1 MKANNVKIFATA
13 VMMAGAILSGT
24 ARDAKGLKVYINPGH
39 GGHESNDR
47 NVVIEPYAQGDPNGY
62 WESNSNLSKGLQLRD
77 MLEAKGYAVE
87 MSRVTNTEDDDL
99 ALSTIV
105 ALSNKSGANVFFS
118 IHSNATGVVA
128 RRNFPLML
136 FRGYDNQPQIA
147 GSLDLCKILNKY
159 LLQNG
164 ATYWT
169 QTTENCRGD
178 WSFYKDWGTSG
189 LGALRGQNIT
199 SMLSEGSFHDYIPEA
214 YRLMSDDFCWMEAW
228 HFRKT
233 VDEFFGV
240 DGLDVGAVAG
250 RLNDSRVPRAGDYIM
265 FGDDKFATIQGA
277 TVELLDESGK
287 TLQTYTTDKINTNGF
302 YLFKDVMPG
311 KYKVR
316 ATVDTHMPVET
327 DVTVVA
333 DEITYANMQMSKVR
347 NTPPVVESYSP
358 VWKEGDEA
366 VLCNTPIVLQ
376 FNWDMDTEL
385 TEKAFSIEP
394 AVEGT
399 FTWEDLNYRMVFTPT
414 NPYTISTKYT
424 VTLSTEAAHPAG
436 LHLEQPFTFS
446 FFTSDRNFMEII
458 GQFPKEDEEVHYKGA
473 MVEFRFDKIVNAV
486 PILKQFTCTDSKGD
500 NVSFNN
506 RGLTNSKNNAEY
518 GFFRVPF
525 TKDLTIGETY
535 TLHLSGEVADNDG
548 ITIKEPLEVKFKAV
562 DASAHSLTG
571 SSVSTVN
578 EMDNYQEF
586 VYDEES
592 SLNTASAK
600 TSKSTDKLY
609 GSAAITFDYTFNDS
623 ESGEVVYSRT
633 ATDEDIVID
642 PKFAII
648 ETNVYGDLSNNELYL
663 VMTNETAIQTLHVCN
678 LDFLGWRKINITPE
692 ALENP
697 SKLTGIKLVQN
708 PSLMS
713 KSGSFKMDRI
723 LTMATAGVN
732 DIEIED
738 FNLSVGSDYIVASAG
753 CYILGIELIDM
764 NGRVVTRNQGNILN
778 VSDIPAGAYIVN
790 VHVAGGQKT
799 VKAQIAH

>member
-1 MKANNVKIFATA
+1 MKKNSAKLLATA
-13 VMMAGAILSGT
+13 IMMAGAVFSAVAKDGSGI
-24 ARDAKGLKVYINPGH
+24 KVYINPGH

-105 ALSNKSGANVFFS
+105 ALSNKSGAKIFFS

-136 FRGYDNQPQIA
+136 FRGYDNEPQIP
-147 GSLDLCKILNKY
+147 GSLDICKILNKY

-228 HFRKT
+228 HFRKAI
-233 VDEFFGV
+233 DEYFGV
-240 DGLDVGAVAG
+240 DGIENGAVAG
-250 RLNDSRVPRAGDYIM
+250 RLNDTRVPRAGDYIM

-277 TVELLDESGK
+277 TVELLDASGK
-287 TLQTYTTDKINTNGF
+287 VLQSYETDKINTNGF
-302 YLFKDVMPG
+302 YLFKDVAPG
-311 KYKVR
+311 TYKVR
-316 ATVDTHMPVET
+316 ATVDTHMPVES

-333 DEITYANMQMSKVR
+333 DEITYCNMQMSKVR

-358 VWKEGDEA
+358 VWKEGDEGI
-366 VLCNTPIVLQ
+366 LCNSPIVFQ

-399 FTWEDLNYRMVFTPT
+399 FTWEDLNYRLIFTPT
-414 NPYTISTKYT
+414 TPYNTSTKYT

-458 GQFPKEDEEVHYKGA
+458 GQFPKQDEEVHYKGA
-473 MVEFRFDKIVNAV
+473 NVEFRFDKLINVV
-486 PILKQFTCTDSKGD
+486 PIQKQFTCTDSQG
-500 NVSFNN
+500 NTVSFAYRNMK
-506 RGLTNSKNNAEY
+506 NSKAGADY
-518 GFFRVPF
+518 GFFRIPF
-525 TKDLTIGETY
+525 GKDLTPGETY

-548 ITIKEPLEVKFKAV
+548 ITIKEPIEVKFKAV
-562 DASAHSLTG
+562 DAGTEKADMTTVNTMDDNTQFAYDSE
-571 SSVSTVN
+571 SSINVST
-578 EMDNYQEF
+578 
-586 VYDEES
+586 
-592 SLNTASAK
+592 ASVK
-600 TSKSTDKLY
+600 KSTDKLF
-609 GSAAITFDYTFNDS
+609 GGAAVSFTYDFNDT
-623 ESGEVVYSRT
+623 ESGEVVFSRAAADSDVVVEPGKT
-633 ATDEDIVID
+633 VGVHV
-642 PKFAII
+642 
-648 ETNVYGDLSNNELYL
+648 NGDLSNNELYL
-663 VMTNETAIQTLHVCN
+663 VLANETAIQYLHVCN
-678 LDFLGWRKINITPE
+678 LDFLGWRYITLPAE
-692 ALENP
+692 LENI
-697 SKLTGIKLVQN
+697 SKLTGVKIVQN
-708 PSLMS
+708 SSLMS
-713 KSGSFKMDRI
+713 KSGTVVIDDVMVSGS
-723 LTMATAGVN
+723 AGVS
-732 DIEIED
+732 DVEIEG
-738 FNLSVGSDYIVASAG
+738 FNLNVGSDYIVANGG
-753 CYILGIELIDM
+753 CYIQAIELIGV
-764 NGRVVTRNQGNILN
+764 NGQVVTRNQGNILN
-778 VSDIPAGAYIVN
+778 VSDTPAGTYIVV
-790 VHVAGGQKT
+790 VHVAGGQK
-799 VKAQIAH
+799 VQKVQITH